1 MAAVVTTTDEQG
13 STQLVKTTHTTVTA
27 PQDSTT
33 LTFQTRSASVSAISI
48 FESTS
53 EPVIA
58 TQRSTQGFSTAPA
71 ISTWE
76 GGAVK
81 PITSLLSSLL
91 LLLIL

>member
-1 MAAVVTTTDEQG
+1 MAAVVTTDEQG
-13 STQLVKTTHTTVTA
+13 STQIGRTTHAAVTA
-27 PQDSTT
+27 PQSSTT
-33 LTFQTRSASVSAISI
+33 LTSQTRSSSASVISI
-48 FESTS
+48 FESIS
-53 EPVIA
+53 ETVIS

-81 PITSLLSSLL
+81 PITSILSSFL